1 MKKISLLLAICL
13 ILSMAIVMD
22 GCSSGKKLY
31 LYVNDDAL
39 TEAYTN
45 LAKSFEK
52 DYNADENNS
61 KLQIV
66 VKSITDDYTSG
77 LKSALAQEKD
87 YPSIFILNDIN
98 DYNIVKDSCADL
110 SDMKLYS
117 DELEVKSLAITEN
130 EKVTAIPVSVDGF
143 GLIFNNKIMQKYF
156 NLDERATTISSVEE
170 ITSYDILVKVVE
182 DIHVHSNE
190 LGIKDVVA
198 PVPLKMNYRTYID
211 EKLVGIPLYYELT
224 NSSDENIKFK
234 YSENL
239 KNILDLF
246 IRNTYISATLLGNIT
261 YIDTA
266 VDFAQG
272 ESAIMMGTTS
282 SWKYILAAENNG
294 LTNDDITL
302 LPLYMGIKEEK
313 NYSIAM
319 GTESYIA
326 VNNKLDDESMTAA
339 KEFVNWLYTDKE
351 CIDEFDNLLSLP
363 FKSAKGNNPI
373 TDKVIEYA
381 QSDAQ
386 TVPFINDLYPSRDF
400 NSIMGEVIL
409 DYVQGIYTWDG
420 IIATATD
427 AWQNKT

>member
-1 MKKISLLLAICL
+1 MKKISLLLVVCL
-13 ILSMAIVMD
+13 ILSMSIVMN
-22 GCSSGKKLY
+22 GCSSGEKLY
-31 LYVNDDAL
+31 LYVNDDSLA
-39 TEAYTN
+39 EAYTS
-45 LAKSFEK
+45 LAKSFVK
-52 DYNADENNS
+52 NHNADENNS

-66 VKSITDDYTSG
+66 VKSIAGDYASE
-77 LKSALAQEKD
+77 LKTALAQEKE
-87 YPSIFILNDIN
+87 YPSVFILNSVS
-98 DYNIVKDSCADL
+98 DYNAVKDCCADL
-110 SDMKLYS
+110 SDMTLYK
-117 DELEVKSLAITEN
+117 DELEVKSLAVTEN

-156 NLDERATTISSVEE
+156 SLKERATDITSVEE

-190 LGIKDVVA
+190 LGIKDAVA

-211 EKLVGIPLYYELT
+211 EKLVGIPLYYELV
-224 NSSDENIKFK
+224 NSSDQNIEFK

-239 KNILDLF
+239 KNVLDLF
-246 IRNTYISATLLGNIT
+246 VGNTYISATLLANIT
-261 YIDTA
+261 YIDAA

-272 ESAIMMGTTS
+272 QSAVMMGTAA
-282 SWKYILAAENNG
+282 SWKYVSAAENNG

-326 VNNKLDDESMTAA
+326 VNSKLDDESMALA

-351 CIDEFDNLLSLP
+351 CIEKFDNSLSLP

-373 TDKVIEYA
+373 TDKVMEYA
-381 QSDAQ
+381 QGDVQ
-386 TVPFINDLYPSRDF
+386 TVPFINELYPSTDF
-400 NSIMGEVIL
+400 NSIAGEAIL
-409 DYVQGIYTWDG
+409 DYVQGVYTWDG
-420 IIATATD
+420 IVATATD
-427 AWQNKT
+427 AWQK

>member
-1 MKKISLLLAICL
+1 MKKISLLLVVCL
-13 ILSMAIVMD
+13 ILSMSIVMS
-22 GCSSGKKLY
+22 GCSSGEKLY
-31 LYVNDDAL
+31 LYVNDDSLA
-39 TEAYTN
+39 EAYTS
-45 LAKSFEK
+45 LAKSFVK
-52 DYNADENNS
+52 NHNADENNS
-61 KLQIV
+61 KMQIV
-66 VKSITDDYTSG
+66 VKSISGDYASE
-77 LKSALAQEKD
+77 LKTALAQEKE
-87 YPSIFILNDIN
+87 YPSVFILNSVS
-98 DYNIVKDSCADL
+98 DYNAVKDCCADL
-110 SDMKLYS
+110 SDMTLYK

-156 NLDERATTISSVEE
+156 SLKERATDITSVEE

-190 LGIKDVVA
+190 LGIKDAVA

-211 EKLVGIPLYYELT
+211 EKLVGIPLYYELV
-224 NSSDENIKFK
+224 NSSDKNIEFK

-239 KNILDLF
+239 KNVLDLF
-246 IRNTYISATLLGNIT
+246 VGNTYISATLLANIT
-261 YIDTA
+261 YIDAA

-272 ESAIMMGTTS
+272 QSAVMMGTAA
-282 SWKYILAAENNG
+282 SWKYVLAAENNG

-326 VNNKLDDESMTAA
+326 VNSKLDDESMALA

-351 CIDEFDNLLSLP
+351 CIEKFDNSLSLP
-363 FKSAKGNNPI
+363 FKSAKGNNPM
-373 TDKVIEYA
+373 TDKVMEYA
-381 QSDAQ
+381 QGDVQ
-386 TVPFINDLYPSRDF
+386 TVPFIDDLYPSTDF
-400 NSIMGEVIL
+400 NGIIGEAIL

-427 AWQNKT
+427 AWQK